1 MTRALLLAAAAALS
15 ATAASAQTTSPGTVT
30 LFELPGYL
38 GRSVAV
44 SADTPDLSAQLR
56 ARSARVSGSWQFCP
70 QASYAGTCRT
80 VTANQPLLNP
90 VPVSIRSTASTTGTT
105 AATPATPATSA
116 TATAAIDLSALDAAG
131 GTDGQDVT
139 FFARPT
145 LSGSEVSAGTNDLAA
160 ATAFCKLAG
169 ATSATAAGR
178 ARVQAS
184 NLIDVTAATR
194 VRGAALRDVVCRR

>member
-1 MTRALLLAAAAALS
+1 MTRALLLAAATALS

-90 VPVSIRSTASTTGTT
+90 VPVSIRSTASTTGAT
-105 AATPATPATSA
+105 AATPATSA
-116 TATAAIDLSALDAAG
+116 TTTAAIDLSALDAAG

>member
-15 ATAASAQTTSPGTVT
+15 ATAASAQTPTVT

-38 GRSVAV
+38 GRSVTL
-44 SADTPDLSAQLR
+44 SADAPDLAAQLR
-56 ARSARVSGSWQFCP
+56 ARSARVTGSWQFCP

-90 VPVSIRSTASTTGTT
+90 VPLSIRTSASAT
-105 AATPATPATSA
+105 ATPATTAAGT
-116 TATAAIDLSALDAAG
+116 TATASANASVDLASLDAGG
-131 GTDGQDVT
+131 GTEGQDVT
-139 FFARPT
+139 FFARPS

-169 ATSATAAGR
+169 ATSASAAGR

-184 NLIDVTAATR
+184 NLIDATAATR
-194 VRGAALRDVVCRR
+194 VRGFALRDVVCRR

>member
-15 ATAASAQTTSPGTVT
+15 ATAASAQTLTVT

-38 GRSVAV
+38 GRSVTLSTDA
-44 SADTPDLSAQLR
+44 PDLAAQLR
-56 ARSARVSGSWQFCP
+56 ARSARVTGSWQFCP

-90 VPVSIRSTASTTGTT
+90 VPLSIRTSASAT
-105 AATPATPATSA
+105 ATPATPAAGT
-116 TATAAIDLSALDAAG
+116 TATASANASVDLASLDAGG
-131 GTDGQDVT
+131 GTEGQDVT
-139 FFARPT
+139 FFARPS

-169 ATSATAAGR
+169 ATSASAAGR

-184 NLIDVTAATR
+184 NLIDATAATR
-194 VRGAALRDVVCRR
+194 VRGFALRDVVCRR